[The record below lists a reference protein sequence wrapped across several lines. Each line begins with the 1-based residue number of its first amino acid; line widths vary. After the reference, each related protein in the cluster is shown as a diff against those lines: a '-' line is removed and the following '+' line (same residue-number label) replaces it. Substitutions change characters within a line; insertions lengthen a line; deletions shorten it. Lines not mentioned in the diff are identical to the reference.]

1 MRFLKSSG
9 NSYPQDIRRLLARAA
24 ALGVISSVAICAA
37 AHDLYL
43 VNGVSGA
50 ERRICARIGEDF
62 PGSVSA
68 VTPDRLEVF
77 AVRTARTPFR
87 KLQGKVSGDQL
98 CAPAPEAKSF
108 VAEMVVHPRYIKLG
122 GKLFDSYVEAEG
134 LKQVISARAQK
145 GPNADGRELYSRYS
159 KLIKGRG
166 GLEVLGHTLEIV
178 LQKDPAELK
187 AGESLPVQVLFRGQP
202 LADAQVAAAYA
213 GANLKGHKF
222 PVVARTDSE
231 GRAALKLDR
240 AGLWYARLIY
250 MVPATGDPEVDWRSF
265 FATVTFRLPA
275 AGAAR

>member
-1 MRFLKSSG
+1 MIPKT
-9 NSYPQDIRRLLARAA
+9 LLITWI
-24 ALGVISSVAICAA
+24 LISLPLE

-62 PGSVSA
+62 PSSVSA

-77 AVRTARTPFR
+77 AVRTARAPFR

-108 VAEMVVHPRYIKLG
+108 VAEIVVHPRYIKLG
-122 GKLFDSYVEAEG
+122 SSLFDSYVEGEG
-134 LKQVISARAQK
+134 LKQVLNARAQQ
-145 GPNADGRELYSRYS
+145 GANAAGRELYSRYA

-178 LQKDPAELK
+178 LEKDPAELK
-187 AGESLPVQVLFRGQP
+187 AGDSLPVQVLFRGKP
-202 LADAQVAAAYA
+202 LADAQVAAAFA

-222 PVVARTDSE
+222 PVVARTDGE

-240 AGLWYARLIY
+240 PGLWYARLIH
-250 MVPATGDPEVDWRSF
+250 MVPAEGDPEVDWRSF
-265 FATVTFRLPA
+265 FATVTFSIPPSV
-275 AGAAR
+275 GAR

>member
-1 MRFLKSSG
+1 MRFLKTSENTS
-9 NSYPQDIRRLLARAA
+9 LLNISQILLRAA
-24 ALGVISSVAICAA
+24 ALSVIFSVAICAT

-50 ERRICARIGEDF
+50 ESRICARIGEDF
-62 PGSVSA
+62 PGSMSA

-87 KLQGKVSGDQL
+87 RLQGKVSGDQL

-108 VAEMVVHPRYIKLG
+108 VAEMVVHPRYIKLDS
-122 GKLFDSYVEAEG
+122 KLFDSYVEAEG
-134 LKQVISARAQK
+134 LKQVISARAQT

-159 KLIKGRG
+159 KFIKGRG
-166 GLEVLGHTLEIV
+166 GLEILGHTLEIV
-178 LQKDPAELK
+178 LEKDPAELK
-187 AGESLPVQVLFRGQP
+187 AGDSLPVQVLFRGQP

-222 PVVARTDSE
+222 PVVARTDGE
-231 GRAALKLDR
+231 GRASLKLDR
-240 AGLWYARLIY
+240 PGLWYARLIY

-265 FATVTFRLPA
+265 FATVTFSIPA
-275 AGAAR
+275 SGGAR